1 MLHGVEIERCVV
13 VLSFESERL
22 LKWIDL
28 KQPCDHVN
36 WGKAVKLR
44 KLLHL
49 WTDII
54 LGILAIT
61 AQLNVDGY
69 FETIPPKV

>member
-36 WGKAVKLR
+36 WGEAVKLR

-49 WTDII
+49 
-54 LGILAIT
+54 
-61 AQLNVDGY
+61 
-69 FETIPPKV
+69 